1 MPRKKQ
7 PPPTG
12 GLLKVADV
20 AALLSLCKGSVRTLL
35 AHGELEEVRIGGSV
49 RITRES
55 VDALVERGRVK

>member
-1 MPRKKQ
+1 
-7 PPPTG
+7 
-12 GLLKVADV
+12 
-20 AALLSLCKGSVRTLL
+20 VRTLL